1 MTVTEPPAADAP
13 MRSHFGSN
21 AQPSGWKSGK
31 RDREII
37 EEMTDAQ
44 RVVQPRTSSSSSSG
58 VKRSSENESVDVP
71 EAKRRVI
78 ESSQEKRPLTREN
91 PSGEHGS
98 PKKTTKSTAAPSS
111 SANVALDAMSRV
123 ETERALHNLSL
134 ILYELGASNVDV
146 GEVFNPRIFT
156 NAAPRYGLR
165 PGTAFDLIMFNPHG
179 EPSGF

>member
-1 MTVTEPPAADAP
+1 M

-71 EAKRRVI
+71 EAKRGVT
-78 ESSQEKRPLTREN
+78 EPSQEQRPLTQED
-91 PSGEHGS
+91 PSGEQES
-98 PKKTTKSTAAPSS
+98 PKKTTKSTAASSS

-134 ILYELGASNVDV
+134 ILYGLGATNVDV
-146 GEVFNPRIFT
+146 SEVFNPGIFK
-156 NAAPRYGLR
+156 NVAPRYGLQ
-165 PGTAFDLIMFNPHG
+165 PGTAFDLTVFNPHG
-179 EPSGF
+179 EP